1 MCKKDPNTKVILTV
15 RDSDA
20 TWWRSWC
27 GFIKQEAER
36 NAIAGFCIQGL
47 VYRLVLRLV
56 TCYFR
61 LFSYLGIAGYLGPE
75 TQAMSVMQKHV
86 VTEHLDQD
94 VAEQAIT
101 VETVRLELS
110 LKNST

>member
-1 MCKKDPNTKVILTV
+1 MWVYQTRGRKKCCCWVLHTGV
-15 RDSDA
+15 
-20 TWWRSWC
+20 
-27 GFIKQEAER
+27 
-36 NAIAGFCIQGL
+36 